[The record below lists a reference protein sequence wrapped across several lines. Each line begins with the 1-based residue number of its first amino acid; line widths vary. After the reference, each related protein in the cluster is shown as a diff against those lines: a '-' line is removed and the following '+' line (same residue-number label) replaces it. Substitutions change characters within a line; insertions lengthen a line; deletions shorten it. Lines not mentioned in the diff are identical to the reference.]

1 MPGFLNE
8 GRMSETPRYYEFFA
22 GGGMARAGLG
32 LRWRCAFANDVD
44 PKKAA
49 VYAANWGGKE
59 LVVGDVAKLAV
70 ADLPGAVDLAWASF
84 PCQDLSLAGAG
95 AGLDGKRSG
104 TFWPFWQLI
113 RQLKDEGRAPALVV
127 LENVRGALNSHEGQD
142 FAAIASALAGAGYQF
157 GAVLIDAIDFLPQS
171 RPRLFIIAVHAGLPV
186 PADLLAAGPQPKW
199 QPACLLKA
207 HGKLSA
213 QAAAQWLWWNLPTP
227 PQRQVRLSDLIEE
240 QPQGVRWHTP
250 EETRRLLAMMSE
262 INLAKLRNAKAAG
275 RRMIGGIYKR
285 TRSDSQGRKVQRAE
299 VRFDNV
305 SGCLRT
311 PMGGSSRQTILIVE
325 GEAVRSRLL
334 SPREAA
340 RLMGLPEHYEL
351 PANYNE
357 AYHLAGDG
365 VAVPVVRFLAEHLL
379 EPLLA
384 AFASASKMA
393 A

>member
-1 MPGFLNE
+1 MQQI
-8 GRMSETPRYYEFFA
+8 PRFYEFFA

-32 LRWRCAFANDVD
+32 ERWRCAFANDFD

-49 VYAANWGGKE
+49 VYANNWGGKE
-59 LVVGDVAKLAV
+59 LLVGDVAKLA
-70 ADLPGAVDLAWASF
+70 ATDLPGAADLAWASF

-95 AGLDGKRSG
+95 AGLEGKRSG

-113 RQLKDEGRAPALVV
+113 RQLKDEGRAPPLVV
-127 LENVRGALNSHEGQD
+127 LENVRGALNSHDGQD
-142 FAAIASALAGAGYQF
+142 FAAIGAALADAGYQF

-171 RPRLFIIAVHAGLPV
+171 RPRLFIIGVQAGLPI
-186 PADLLAAGPQPKW
+186 PAERLAGGPQAKW
-199 QPACLLKA
+199 HPACLLKA
-207 HGKLSA
+207 HGKLT
-213 QAAAQWLWWNLPTP
+213 QEAAAHWLWWALPTP
-227 PQRQVRLSDLIEE
+227 PPRHVCLSDLIQE
-240 QPQGVRWHTP
+240 QPQGVRWHSP
-250 EETRRLLAMMSE
+250 EETQRLLGMMSDL
-262 INLAKLRNAKAAG
+262 NLSKVRNAKAAQ

-285 TRSDSQGRKVQRAE
+285 TRSDSDGRKVQRAE

-311 PMGGSSRQTILIVE
+311 PMGGSSRQTLLIVE
-325 GEAVRSRLL
+325 GEDVRSRLL

-340 RLMGLPEHYEL
+340 RLMGLPEHYDL

-365 VAVPVVRFLAEHLL
+365 VAVPVVGFLAEHLL

-384 AFASASKMA
+384 AFARAEKKA